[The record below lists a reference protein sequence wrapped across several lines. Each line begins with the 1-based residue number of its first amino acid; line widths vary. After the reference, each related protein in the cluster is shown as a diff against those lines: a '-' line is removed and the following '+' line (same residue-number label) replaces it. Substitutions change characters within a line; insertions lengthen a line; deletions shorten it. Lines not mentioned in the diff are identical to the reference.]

1 MSRYGAVIVLVVSV
15 VMALL
20 AAVLCALRAS
30 AAGASLL
37 LTFAVVLAV
46 QLPRVWR
53 EARRLPV

>member
-1 MSRYGAVIVLVVSV
+1 MVVSV

-37 LTFAVVLAV
+37 LTVAVVLAV

-53 EARRLPV
+53 EARRLPL